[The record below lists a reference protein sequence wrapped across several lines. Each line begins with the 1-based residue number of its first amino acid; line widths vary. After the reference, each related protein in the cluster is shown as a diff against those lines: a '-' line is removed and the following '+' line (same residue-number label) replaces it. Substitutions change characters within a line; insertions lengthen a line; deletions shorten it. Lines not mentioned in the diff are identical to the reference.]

1 MLPSSG
7 NSIGLSQVNTEL
19 RLTPEA
25 LITLNDTRVRGLAV
39 KPSGIIAM
47 SDLHGKEDRV
57 IVDIT
62 LSASTNNYVLD
73 PSKVSGYIA
82 GVTNVTLT
90 INSGVV
96 VGSGSTSGT
105 GLTVQGFTT
114 GDRISIINNGYIVGA
129 GGNGNGGAGGRA
141 LLVSFATTIT
151 NNGTIGGGG
160 GAGGG
165 QQAYSYSS
173 GGYPPSS
180 VYVAAQTGG
189 GGAGSVAG
197 SPGGSLTA
205 GGGGGGGGGALGAA
219 GGSATWGGGA
229 AGIAVSG
236 NSLITWSATGTRLG
250 AVNA

>member
-7 NSIGLSQVNTEL
+7 NSIGLGQVNTEL
-19 RLTPEA
+19 RLASTA

-47 SDLHGKEDRV
+47 SDLQGKEDRV
-57 IVDIT
+57 IVNIT
-62 LSASTNNYVLD
+62 IAANTNDYVLD
-73 PSKVSGYIA
+73 TTKVAGYIA
-82 GVTNVTLT
+82 GITNVTLT

-96 VGSGSTSGT
+96 VGSASTSGT

-141 LLVSFATTIT
+141 MLISFATSIT

-165 QQAYSYSS
+165 TQAYSYSS
-173 GGYPPSS
+173 GGYPPSTI
-180 VYVAAQTGG
+180 YVAAVTGG

-219 GGSATWGGGA
+219 GGSSTWGGGA

-236 NSLITWSATGTRLG
+236 NSLITWVATGTRLG
-250 AVNA
+250 AINA